1 MKIDISLLFKLFSFF
16 KTLLWKNPDIVYI
29 NSNKK
34 FQNKR
39 NVDEVTQ
46 TLDYKWILCES
57 NTKLGYK
64 FYNSH
69 LRKMKYSLY
78 NIIRNSSNNSNLIYS
93 GFTSPMFAAFDGYCL
108 GDVRKYCF
116 VDLNSSNSRPY
127 KIEYTKKYIKTD
139 NVKKPI
145 SKEVSIIY
153 SCSSDIIKIP
163 LNGDVYEFSEK
174 SGDCVKLKYLEKIYS
189 FTKDILDACKD
200 NGVERINMYIAA
212 KQPIS
217 FVIGTAIQSY
227 HPNIYIYEYLEGNYV
242 YPLNIQKARIGD

>member
-69 LRKMKYSLY
+69 LRKMK
-78 NIIRNSSNNSNLIYS
+78 
-93 GFTSPMFAAFDGYCL
+93 
-108 GDVRKYCF
+108 
-116 VDLNSSNSRPY
+116 
-127 KIEYTKKYIKTD
+127 
-139 NVKKPI
+139 
-145 SKEVSIIY
+145 
-153 SCSSDIIKIP
+153 
-163 LNGDVYEFSEK
+163 
-174 SGDCVKLKYLEKIYS
+174 
-189 FTKDILDACKD
+189 
-200 NGVERINMYIAA
+200 
-212 KQPIS
+212 
-217 FVIGTAIQSY
+217 
-227 HPNIYIYEYLEGNYV
+227 
-242 YPLNIQKARIGD
+242 